1 MTAFRTRY
9 GLYEWLVTPFG
20 LANAPSTFQ
29 KYINYALRDYLDE
42 FCSAYIDDV
51 LVYTNGPLKKHRE
64 QVRRVLAKLQDAGLQ
79 LDIDKC
85 EFEVQSTKY
94 LGFIL
99 EAGKGVRMD
108 PEKVKAVIEWE
119 APRSIKG
126 VQSFIG
132 FANFYR
138 RFIDKFSDIVRPI
151 TNLIRKN
158 QAFEWTSEAN
168 AAFEKLKQMFVSG
181 PILSPFEHH
190 HTTVIETD
198 ASG

>member
-1 MTAFRTRY
+1 
-9 GLYEWLVTPFG
+9 
-20 LANAPSTFQ
+20 
-29 KYINYALRDYLDE
+29 
-42 FCSAYIDDV
+42 
-51 LVYTNGPLKKHRE
+51 
-64 QVRRVLAKLQDAGLQ
+64 
-79 LDIDKC
+79 
-85 EFEVQSTKY
+85 
-94 LGFIL
+94 
-99 EAGKGVRMD
+99 MD

-158 QAFEWTSEAN
+158 QAFEWISEAN
-168 AAFEKLKQMFVSG
+168 AAFEKLKQMFVSS
-181 PILSPFEHH
+181 PILLLFEHYYIM
-190 HTTVIETD
+190 VIETD